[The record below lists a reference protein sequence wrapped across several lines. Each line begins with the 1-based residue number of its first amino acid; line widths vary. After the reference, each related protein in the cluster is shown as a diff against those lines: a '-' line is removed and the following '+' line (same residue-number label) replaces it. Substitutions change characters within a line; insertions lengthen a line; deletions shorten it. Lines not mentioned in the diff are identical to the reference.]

1 MKKPKDLNDGFQH
14 SSMYKYVIKSTA
26 KLDGMLDYYS
36 NINSIYDFYI
46 SRGRD
51 MYVHKTDSQI
61 NLFEVEARDNIAKGL
76 KPYTLGKYGE
86 LNLIAEPDVEKLIA
100 IYVAKKLM
108 NPTPVIRWQYQVMVK
123 LATPHMISRIE
134 KILEYEKTKADLYQA
149 IEDLK
154 HSHKRYLEGNEK
166 TIESVLKKGHNLMI

>member
-14 SSMYKYVIKSTA
+14 SSMYKYDIESTI
-26 KLDGMLDYYS
+26 KLDGMMDYKS
-36 NINSIYDFYI
+36 INSMYELYKNLNMN
-46 SRGRD
+46 

-86 LNLIAEPDVEKLIA
+86 LNLIAEPDPEKLIA

-108 NPTPVIRWQYQVMVK
+108 NPTPVIRWQYPVMVK

-134 KILEYEKTKADLYQA
+134 QILHYIKAKADLYQA
-149 IEDLK
+149 MEDLE
-154 HSHKRYLEGNEK
+154 HEHKRFLELNEK
-166 TIESVLKKGHNLMI
+166 TIESVLERGHNLMI